1 MKSCDFQN
9 VKCGCAKWLESICFF
24 YYKNN
29 TNIVNEEIKVLHIG
43 YTCAKHEVL
52 LSYAIAINLPHII
65 PLIGLLLST
74 GYLHICNTRHVLV
87 FFLFVLFHLG
97 TQNWLVVVCQVFHTP
112 VYNIT

>member
-52 LSYAIAINLPHII
+52 LS
-65 PLIGLLLST
+65 
-74 GYLHICNTRHVLV
+74 
-87 FFLFVLFHLG
+87 
-97 TQNWLVVVCQVFHTP
+97 
-112 VYNIT
+112 